1 MSARKKRLEDLK
13 KSLDSEEMDEFNEK
27 MEDIK
32 NATDIPDDDEVV
44 GGQIETPTDETLRK
58 EMGKAGVDEKSIDK
72 MIKEKNTD
80 SQEDFSEEEM
90 DKLRK
95 QVIDGLEKECRKK
108 GGSALAS
115 TIVKNSL
122 KRKISNEEW
131 EKILEMFLN
140 QRSEHKGDTLNA
152 NKGYKFGH
160 KNHLWR
166 GAVLPTSAPSKGSIQ
181 NIYCFID
188 FSGSV
193 DQNLVFTFLG
203 KVIDLCMKLE
213 YSTVVIYG
221 FGERLVEPRVI
232 DEDSLEHGPMVALSQ
247 TWEYITRQNPG
258 GGTENFSDVAHE
270 INKIKDDEDDAV
282 ILIFGDAAWYN
293 PLVGPRCLKYELNNQ
308 DYFDDICVLA
318 YYEVLNSDFRGY
330 ISELEDIVGIKHI
343 ITSKASSI
351 HD

>member
-1 MSARKKRLEDLK
+1 
-13 KSLDSEEMDEFNEK
+13 
-27 MEDIK
+27 
-32 NATDIPDDDEVV
+32 
-44 GGQIETPTDETLRK
+44 
-58 EMGKAGVDEKSIDK
+58 
-72 MIKEKNTD
+72 
-80 SQEDFSEEEM
+80 M

-122 KRKISNEEW
+122 KRKISDEEW
-131 EKILEMFLN
+131 EKILELFLN
-140 QRSEHKGDTLNA
+140 QKSEHKGDTLNA

-193 DQNLVFTFLG
+193 DRDLVFTFLG
-203 KVIDLCMKLE
+203 KVVDLCMKLE

-221 FGERLVEPRVI
+221 FGERLVEPRII
-232 DEDSLEHGPMVALSQ
+232 DEDSLENGTMVALSQ
-247 TWEYITRQNPG
+247 TWDYIRHQNPG
-258 GGTENFSDVAHE
+258 PATENFRDVALE
-270 INKIKDDEDDAV
+270 INKIKNDEDDAV
-282 ILIFGDAAWYN
+282 ILIFGDAAWCDRT
-293 PLVGPRCLKYELNNQ
+293 VGPRCLKYELNNQ

-318 YYEVLNSDFRGY
+318 YYKTLNSEFRGY

-343 ITSKASSI
+343 ITSKTSSI